1 MSDSVYVTFE
11 DLSRPL
17 LLRNCSTLL
26 DHFPLIFPG
35 WNIATDESSA
45 QSPVIRIERNARGIF
60 SLSAD
65 WLDKTAEYDD
75 EVDTLCALIA
85 KVVKARTLED
95 TNLLCLHGAA
105 VEIGGKLVIFPNRY
119 RAGKSVLAVCMAA
132 AGFRIY
138 SDDIL
143 PISLASGEGIAPA
156 IAPRL
161 RHPYPDNLDEGTR
174 RFIESRAALQGKRY
188 HYLDLAP
195 DLLAERGSRADVG
208 AFVFL
213 ERTDGVRAD
222 LQPIAESEVLRQVV
236 WQNFAR
242 EADAPATLGRLGQLV
257 NRAQRFVLR
266 YERADDAVALLAG
279 GFGHSGDRQ
288 IDSPAPATLELES
301 SASAALDIPAGY
313 LLRRHGISVINSEG
327 NAFLADASG
336 CAIHHLNPVG
346 SAIWNL
352 LEQPITAAQIV
363 DLLLIAFP
371 DAGRGRIE
379 ADVGDLIGAL
389 KSKSLLLEG
398 PRRVGVHGS
407 G

>member
-1 MSDSVYVTFE
+1 MTDSVYVSFE

-26 DHFPLIFPG
+26 EHFPLIFPG
-35 WNIATDESSA
+35 WKISTSESSA
-45 QSPVIRIERNARGIF
+45 LEPVIRIERDSKGIF
-60 SLSAD
+60 GVSAE
-65 WLDKTAEYDD
+65 WLDKTAEYED

-85 KVVKARTLED
+85 RVVKARTLED
-95 TNLLCLHGAA
+95 TSLLCLHGAA
-105 VEIGGKLVIFPNRY
+105 VEVGGKLIIFPNRY

-132 AGFRIY
+132 AGFRVY

-143 PISLASGEGIAPA
+143 PISLDSGEGIAPS

-161 RHPYPDNLDEGTR
+161 RFPYPENLEHR
-174 RFIESRAALQGKRY
+174 SRQFIESRAALKGKRY

-195 DLLAERGSRADVG
+195 DRLAPRNSRASIG

-222 LQPIAESEVLRQVV
+222 LQPISEAEVLRQVL

-242 EADAPATLGRLGQLV
+242 EADAPSTLGRLGQLV

-266 YERADDAVALLAG
+266 YERADDAVDLLAA
-279 GFGHSGDRQ
+279 GFSQVADEVAP
-288 IDSPAPATLELES
+288 PAAESLQLES
-301 SASAALDIPAGY
+301 TESAVVAVPAGY
-313 LLRRHGISVINSEG
+313 LLRRNGVSVVNSEG

-336 CAIHHLNPVG
+336 RAIHQLNPVG

-352 LEQPITAAQIV
+352 LGEPITLEQIV
-363 DLLLIAFP
+363 DLMLIAFP
-371 DAGRGRIE
+371 DAGRARIE
-379 ADVGDLIGAL
+379 SDVGDLIGAL
-389 KSKSLLLEG
+389 KRKRLLLEG
-398 PRRVGVHGS
+398 PRQVGARGS

>member
-1 MSDSVYVTFE
+1 MTDSVYVKFE

-17 LLRNCSTLL
+17 LLRNCSALL

-35 WNIATDESSA
+35 WKISTTESPA
-45 QSPVIRIERNARGIF
+45 QTPVIRIEGNSKGSFGI
-60 SLSAD
+60 SAE

-75 EVDTLCALIA
+75 EVDALCALIA

-105 VEIGGKLVIFPNRY
+105 VEVGGKLIIFPNRY

-132 AGFRIY
+132 AGFRVY
-138 SDDIL
+138 SDDVL
-143 PISLASGEGIAPA
+143 PISLDSGAGIAPA

-161 RHPYPDNLDEGTR
+161 RYPYPENLEDETR
-174 RFIESRAALQGKRY
+174 RFIESRAALRGKRY

-195 DLLAERGSRADVG
+195 DLLAARGSRADVG

-222 LQPIAESEVLRQVV
+222 LQPISESEVLRQVV

-257 NRAQRFVLR
+257 NRAQRFMLR
-266 YERADDAVALLAG
+266 YERADDAVALLAA
-279 GFGHSGDRQ
+279 GFRQ
-288 IDSPAPATLELES
+288 FDAQADSPPRETLELES
-301 SASAALDIPAGY
+301 TEAAAIEIPAGY
-313 LLRRHGISVINSEG
+313 LLRRHGLSVISSEG

-352 LEQPITAAQIV
+352 LAQPITAEQIV
-363 DLLLIAFP
+363 DLMLIAFP
-371 DAGRGRIE
+371 DAGRSRIE
-379 ADVGDLIGAL
+379 TDVGDLLGTL
-389 KSKSLLLEG
+389 RTKNLLLEG